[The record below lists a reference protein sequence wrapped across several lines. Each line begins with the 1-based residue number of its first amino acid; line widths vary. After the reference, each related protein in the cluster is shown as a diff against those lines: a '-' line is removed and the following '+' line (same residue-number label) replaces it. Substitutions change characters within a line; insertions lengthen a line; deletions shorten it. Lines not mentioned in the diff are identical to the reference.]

1 MAEQM
6 VHSVEG
12 TSVADLLERILDKG
26 LVIVGDIRISLTDVE
41 LLTIKIRLLV
51 ASVECAKKLGI
62 DWWESDAMFSSKAK
76 ELEAENRTLKERLER
91 LERKVTRGE
100 KGA

>member
-1 MAEQM
+1 MADQI

-12 TSVADLLERILDKG
+12 TSLADLVERILDKG

-41 LLTIKIRLLV
+41 LLSIKIRLLV
-51 ASVECAKKLGI
+51 ASVERAKELGI
-62 DWWESDAMFSSKAK
+62 DWWASDPMFSSKAK

-91 LERKVTRGE
+91 LERKVERSE
-100 KGA
+100 EA